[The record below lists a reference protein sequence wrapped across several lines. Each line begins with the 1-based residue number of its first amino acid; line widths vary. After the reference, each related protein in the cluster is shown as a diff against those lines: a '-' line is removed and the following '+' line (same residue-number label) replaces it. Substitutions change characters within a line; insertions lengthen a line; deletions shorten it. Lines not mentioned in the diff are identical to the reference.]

1 MKEVNFEEFTVLQTA
16 LRVAMTNTEY
26 HGTYQAHGK
35 QLRMM
40 QVELGSLDLSN
51 PQPGY
56 MVCFNNGTPAEY
68 YAWFAFDDPLFA
80 IHEEL
85 PQEMIIEFK
94 SNDYGELVRRSAK
107 TTLQSILD
115 GVSYKDVK

>member
-1 MKEVNFEEFTVLQTA
+1 MQNFNFEEISVLQTA
-16 LRVAMTNTEY
+16 ARTPMSNIDY
-26 HGTYQAHGK
+26 HGVYQAHCK
-35 QLRMM
+35 KLRMM
-40 QVELGSLDLSN
+40 RVELGSLDLSN
-51 PQPGY
+51 TQPGF

-68 YAWFAFDDPLFA
+68 YAWFASDDPLFA
-80 IHEEL
+80 VQETL

-94 SNDYGELVRRSAK
+94 SNDYGVLVRRSAK